1 MLSVTSFVFLCVF
14 SFNLDSISSDQL
26 TEQLSCLT
34 VSLSKEA
41 SKNIGKNN
49 FSSKTSFPEGLK
61 SPATD
66 VQPLSIEDVDVESID
81 PDSRD
86 DKKDKENFIVL
97 SDDEKEPILPSDFLL
112 SDTKTSHCV
121 LDVETVAP
129 NVDESTLPPDS
140 MKKKGHAI
148 DTSNDMSQPFQR
160 KDATIVSGLTSQKV
174 DYDKLRGKQ
183 TSVSLSKPEGSNQ
196 KDIIPKCASDYSRSQ
211 GHLKTSFNE
220 AVSIKKLNKPC
231 DNVFS
236 KKGDT
241 TLRERVFNAE
251 DDPLESAL
259 DSVKRQPTLMERPN
273 ASVPKRQLIQL
284 KTPIGNKHANLQR
297 LGAREKRFKPPRLD
311 EWYKPILEIDYFA
324 TVGLASVSEVDSHT
338 VCKLKE
344 VPVCFQSPEQYVAIF
359 RPLVL
364 EEFKAQLQSSFLE
377 MSSLEDMY
385 FGSLSVLSVE
395 RVDDFHLVR
404 FSHDDSDSTSSR
416 SFSEND
422 LVLLTKEIL
431 QRPCHDV
438 HMVGK
443 VVLHTLSYIFL
454 EVLGKKIFLCK
465 IFPVPS

>member
-1 MLSVTSFVFLCVF
+1 MSSVISFVFLCVF

-26 TEQLSCLT
+26 TEQLSRLT

-61 SPATD
+61 NPAT
-66 VQPLSIEDVDVESID
+66 DVESID

-86 DKKDKENFIVL
+86 DKKDKENFIFL

-112 SDTKTSHCV
+112 SDTKTNCCV
-121 LDVETVAP
+121 VDVETVAP
-129 NVDESTLPPDS
+129 SVDESTLPPDS
-140 MKKKGHAI
+140 MKKKGHAF
-148 DTSNDMSQPFQR
+148 DTSNDMLEPFQR
-160 KDATIVSGLTSQKV
+160 KDATIVSGPTSQKV
-174 DYDKLRGKQ
+174 DYDKLKGKR
-183 TSVSLSKPEGSNQ
+183 TSVALSKLEGSNQ
-196 KDIIPKCASDYSRSQ
+196 KDIILKCASDSSRSQ

-241 TLRERVFNAE
+241 ILRERVFNAE

-259 DSVKRQPTLMERPN
+259 DSIKRQPTHVEKPN
-273 ASVPKRQLIQL
+273 VSVPKRQLIQL
-284 KTPIGNKHANLQR
+284 KTPVGNKHANLQR
-297 LGAREKRFKPPRLD
+297 LEAREKRFKPPRLD

-404 FSHDDSDSTSSR
+404 FTHDDSDSTSSR

-431 QRPCHDV
+431 QRTCHDV

-443 VVLHTLSYIFL
+443 VVSPSYFVIHFFGSVREENIF
-454 EVLGKKIFLCK
+454 V
-465 IFPVPS
+465 